1 MASSVPADAGLQAAI
16 DAAGSR
22 YKLAQQLGVTPP
34 AIQKW
39 TRVPNAER
47 CLQIERVLRV
57 PRSVLRPDLY
67 PPDRESVA
75 IPEPS
80 TMETN

>member
-1 MASSVPADAGLQAAI
+1 M
-16 DAAGSR
+16 
-22 YKLAQQLGVTPP
+22 
-34 AIQKW
+34 
-39 TRVPNAER
+39 
-47 CLQIERVLRV
+47 QIEGLFNI
-57 PRSVLRPDLY
+57 PRSTLRPDLY

>member
-1 MASSVPADAGLQAAI
+1 MASPVPADDGLQAAI
-16 DAAGSR
+16 AAAGSR
-22 YKLAQQLGVTPP
+22 YMLAKRLGLTWP
-34 AIQKW
+34 AVQKW
-39 TRVPNAER
+39 TRVPSAER
-47 CLQIERVLRV
+47 CMQIEGLFNI
-57 PRSVLRPDLY
+57 PRSTLRPDLY